1 MCRRE
6 AGAEQQVESL
16 MPVKNFTAELD
27 NKLQLFERTGDIIIL
42 AVQHIEN
49 HGVMSHSM
57 DVTLYYSCM
66 TSCFRR
72 KLKLGIA
79 VTT

>member
-27 NKLQLFERTGDIIIL
+27 NKLQLF
-42 AVQHIEN
+42 
-49 HGVMSHSM
+49 
-57 DVTLYYSCM
+57 
-66 TSCFRR
+66 
-72 KLKLGIA
+72 
-79 VTT
+79 